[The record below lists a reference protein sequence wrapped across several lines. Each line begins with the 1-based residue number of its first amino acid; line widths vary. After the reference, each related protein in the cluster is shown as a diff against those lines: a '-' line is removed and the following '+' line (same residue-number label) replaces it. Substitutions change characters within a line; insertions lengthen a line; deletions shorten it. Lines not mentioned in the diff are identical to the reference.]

1 MWKEPMISDKSLS
14 CGAFM
19 ATERHLDVCVS
30 PRPCALLTTCT
41 VCPLPHSGLY
51 FRKSS
56 AIDPLIC
63 ASMTF
68 HPCACESVCFLRDD
82 WIYVSMDR
90 DYRDVNDP
98 IGDAKCFWWQNFET
112 NQDGQLDSPSPRCV
126 NDLLCPDSVV
136 LSACLCSFCHT
147 KATYS
152 ASAHNCFISHNAKLE
167 LFALLQ
173 MNMGILRHVQIA
185 ILILACIAWFSRAN
199 HEAIDMGISIWYYI
213 SKLALFT
220 LDFVLLLRVWCVY
233 LHIYEFIL
241 LLYIIY
247 FLSSFRGSLICKS
260 HTWSLRFVYFHWEY
274 RSIWYWLYID
284 S

>member
-1 MWKEPMISDKSLS
+1 MFLTTKLRDKSRW
-14 CGAFM
+14 
-19 ATERHLDVCVS
+19 ATRFS
-30 PRPCALLTTCT
+30 F
-41 VCPLPHSGLY
+41 PL
-51 FRKSS
+51 
-56 AIDPLIC
+56 
-63 ASMTF
+63 
-68 HPCACESVCFLRDD
+68 
-82 WIYVSMDR
+82 
-90 DYRDVNDP
+90 
-98 IGDAKCFWWQNFET
+98 
-112 NQDGQLDSPSPRCV
+112 CV

-152 ASAHNCFISHNAKLE
+152 ASAHNCFIPHNAKLE

-173 MNMGILRHVQIA
+173 MNMGILRRVQIA
-185 ILILACIAWFSRAN
+185 ILILACIAWFSCAN

-247 FLSSFRGSLICKS
+247 FLSQVSEDLWFVKVALEAWGLFIFIGNIVQYDTDFILIIIIFLC
-260 HTWSLRFVYFHWEY
+260 L
-274 RSIWYWLYID
+274 
-284 S
+284 